1 MDKLSIA
8 NETAQL
14 NQKNRQFI
22 DELTQEERKKF
33 STFLMMKYSA
43 NVDGSAELQEWYL
56 RASNER
62 VNQNFFD
69 IGQHPKLQWLLCTT
83 VSPGMGNQRHYWL
96 AGKKKDST
104 SNSKVLK
111 FLSNLYPAMKQ
122 DEIELLAKLND
133 EQDIKK
139 LAENLGM
146 SDRDIKKDLG

>member
-1 MDKLSIA
+1 
-8 NETAQL
+8 
-14 NQKNRQFI
+14 
-22 DELTQEERKKF
+22 
-33 STFLMMKYSA
+33 
-43 NVDGSAELQEWYL
+43 
-56 RASNER
+56 
-62 VNQNFFD
+62 
-69 IGQHPKLQWLLCTT
+69 
-83 VSPGMGNQRHYWL
+83 MGNQRHYWL
-96 AGKKKDST
+96 AGKKKDGT